1 MHLTLI
7 IYEIIPRKLSTR
19 TEYLCFGIGVKLWQ
33 RSLVQ
38 EEREPDLWSGFD
50 VYFRALQEHDS
61 IWKILQQEVR
71 LSHIHDKK
79 HFIMCFC
86 NSPNR

>member
-1 MHLTLI
+1 MCLTLI
-7 IYEIIPRKLSTR
+7 IYEIIPSKLLTR
-19 TEYLCFGIGVKLWQ
+19 TEHLCFGIEVKLRQ
-33 RSLVQ
+33 RSVLQ
-38 EEREPDLWSGFD
+38 EEGEPDLWLGFD

-61 IWKILQQEVR
+61 IWKILQQQVR

-86 NSPNR
+86 SSPNG